1 MRKVNQD
8 SFLVIKDFAGFKEL
22 YMLGV
27 MDGHGVFGHTVSQ
40 FTRTNLPIILN
51 GLIKGGFKSEMALV
65 AGKIQ
70 IKDQIKKRN
79 KQGFLPP
86 L

>member
-51 GLIKGGFKSEMALV
+51 GLIKGGFKSEMALA

-70 IKDQIKKRN
+70 IKDQIKKTN

>member
-51 GLIKGGFKSEMALV
+51 GLIKGGLKSEMALA

-70 IKDQIKKRN
+70 IKDQIKKTN

>member
-8 SFLVIKDFAGFKEL
+8 SFLVLKDFAGFKDL

-51 GLIKGGFKSEMALV
+51 GLVKGNFRSEMSLA
-65 AGKIQ
+65 AGKI
-70 IKDQIKKRN
+70 
-79 KQGFLPP
+79 
-86 L
+86 